1 MLIFQ
6 LASGSPTFED
16 HWSRASALPLLA
28 HAPRRAHLQVHPHLP
43 QAPLLVSGVPVNR
56 LAHSFLKCISDFC
69 QPSASHFKTHT
80 HTPERQE
87 RGKEVSGSPQTQ
99 RTSRGALTSLH
110 CTQLPVFDYWL
121 LWCLACTSAV
131 GRRHCCLRSP
141 CFQLSYLFFSF
152 LHSFFLTLIWI
163 FLTFS
168 SFSPFNISLLPSNS
182 HPCFS
187 LFGHFHVIRTAS
199 FHLFPSRAIS
209 NNWHIIWQTL
219 EEFAQCRNTKRK
231 HIIDVT

>member
-1 MLIFQ
+1 M
-6 LASGSPTFED
+6 AP
-16 HWSRASALPLLA
+16 LPL
-28 HAPRRAHLQVHPHLP
+28 RITGVVLQLSHCSHTLP
-43 QAPLLVSGVPVNR
+43 AEPICKFIPTSPKPLYLCQACPWIASLTLS
-56 LAHSFLKCISDFC
+56 L
-69 QPSASHFKTHT
+69 SASQTFASPLHHTSKHTHT
-80 HTPERQE
+80 RAHTPERQE

-187 LFGHFHVIRTAS
+187 LFGYFHVIRTAS
-199 FHLFPSRAIS
+199 FHLSPSRAIS
-209 NNWHIIWQTL
+209 NNIAHNLADT
-219 EEFAQCRNTKRK
+219 RGVRS
-231 HIIDVT
+231 V

>member
-6 LASGSPTFED
+6 LASGSSTFED

-28 HAPRRAHLQVHPHLP
+28 HAPRQAHLQVHPHLP
-43 QAPLLVSGVPVNR
+43 QALLLASGVPVNR

-80 HTPERQE
+80 RTHAHTPEGQE

-152 LHSFFLTLIWI
+152 LQF
-163 FLTFS
+163 
-168 SFSPFNISLLPSNS
+168 FSPFP
-182 HPCFS
+182 
-187 LFGHFHVIRTAS
+187 HFHLSTYHYYLATAIHVS
-199 FHLFPSRAIS
+199 LSSAIFMWFVQLLFIYLPHVPSL
-209 NNWHIIWQTL
+209 T
-219 EEFAQCRNTKRK
+219 TG
-231 HIIDVT
+231 T